1 MGKGKKMNCND
12 IKLWFIDVDGTLTDS
27 GIYYDE
33 FGNEL
38 KKFSTKDAAG
48 IFAVRYCGMKVIVL
62 TGRECKATQRRLTE
76 LGVDLLVQNC
86 KDKEQ
91 FIRKYLLDSEIEFH
105 NVGYLGDDLNDYV
118 PMSNC
123 GFKACPADACMEI
136 KSIVDYISPIAGG
149 HGAVRDIL
157 ESFLRKN
164 GKWEDAIKYVYRIG
178 V

>member
-1 MGKGKKMNCND
+1 MDYND
-12 IKLWFIDVDGTLTDS
+12 IKIWIIDVDGTLTDS

-48 IFAVRYCGMKVIVL
+48 IFAVRNCGMKVIVL

-76 LGVDLLVQNC
+76 LEVDLIVQNC

-91 FIRKYLLDSEIEFH
+91 FIRAYTLNNGIECQ
-105 NVGYLGDDLNDYV
+105 NVGYIGDDLNDYV
-118 PMSNC
+118 PMNIC
-123 GFKACPADACMEI
+123 GYKACPADACTEI
-136 KSIVDYISPIAGG
+136 RKSANYISPFMGG

-157 ESFLRKN
+157 ENFLRTT
-164 GKWEDAIKYVYRIG
+164 GKWEVAIKNVYKIG
-178 V
+178 T